1 MHRNPG
7 IIQAGL
13 AVVAVLSVLSWSAQP
28 AFAEPPGSER
38 PVTMTTAE
46 HSAAQ
51 SQPTRG
57 EPAALQAQYM
67 EESSQPTAAKSD
79 YMIISP
85 HTAAECDAALQQAE
99 QLGTL
104 SKFEWGCKQG
114 DHTGYAIV
122 QATSKEEALKMV
134 PENVRAKAR
143 VIKVDRLT
151 PEEIKAMHSS
161 KAH

>member
-1 MHRNPG
+1 MHRNLG

-13 AVVAVLSVLSWSAQP
+13 AVVAVLTVLSWSAQP
-28 AFAEPPGSER
+28 AFAEPPGSEK
-38 PVTMTTAE
+38 PVTMTAAE
-46 HSAAQ
+46 HSAAE
-51 SQPTRG
+51 SHPIKG

-67 EESSQPTAAKSD
+67 EESTPAKSD

-85 HTAAECDAALQQAE
+85 HTAAECDATLEQAE

-143 VIKVDRLT
+143 VIKVDHLT
-151 PEEIKAMHSS
+151 PEEIRAMHPSQ
-161 KAH
+161 AH